1 MIMKKVFSLFLSA
14 LMLSGVFCV
23 FARAGDF
30 TANLDCKSA
39 ILIEASTM
47 TVLYEKNADA
57 PYPPA
62 SVTKIMTLLL
72 VCEAIDS
79 GKMSLKDVVT
89 ASDNASKMGGSQV
102 YLKAGEQMTVSD
114 MIKSVAVSSA
124 NDCAVALAEHIS
136 GSEDAFVV
144 RMNERAEQLGMKN
157 TNFENVTGL
166 DDTTKNHV
174 TSARDI
180 AIMSAEL
187 MKHEYIFDYTTIW
200 MDTIRN
206 GAFGLTNTNRLIRF
220 YKGANGL
227 KTGMT
232 AKAGFCISAAAK
244 RNGMQLIAVI
254 MGAPNRDTRN
264 AAASRLLDYGFANY
278 GIYKVEQSELAPV
291 RLTGGVNKE
300 ITAKHGD
307 FTALLPIADI
317 KSVTYETE
325 LPGSVSAPVKA
336 GDVIGRIEFFS
347 NGKPIGQTDITA
359 GEDAPEIK
367 FKDMFIKL
375 LSRFLMIKKN

>member
-1 MIMKKVFSLFLSA
+1 MKKVFSLFLSVLFLFGA
-14 LMLSGVFCV
+14 LCFSSYAAEFKDELEC
-23 FARAGDF
+23 R
-30 TANLDCKSA
+30 SA

-47 TVLYEKNADA
+47 TVLYEKNADTA
-57 PYPPA
+57 YPPA

-79 GKMSLKDVVT
+79 GKTSLTDTVS

-114 MIKSVAVSSA
+114 MIKSVAVASA

-136 GSEDAFVV
+136 GSESSFVV
-144 RMNERAEQLGMKN
+144 QMNEKAKQLGMKN

-166 DDTTKNHV
+166 DDTTKDHV

-187 MKHEYIFDYTTIW
+187 LKHKYIFDYTTIW

-244 RNGMQLIAVI
+244 RGDMQLIAVI
-254 MGAPNRDTRN
+254 MGAPNRDARN
-264 AAASRLLDYGFANY
+264 AAASKLLDFGFANY
-278 GIYKVEQSELAPV
+278 GIYKVESSELAPV
-291 RLTGGVNKE
+291 RLTGGVNPE
-300 ITAKHGD
+300 IKVKHGD
-307 FTALLPIADI
+307 FSALLPVNDI
-317 KSVTYETE
+317 KSVSYETE
-325 LPGSVSAPVKA
+325 IPESVSAPLKT

-347 NGKPIGQTDITA
+347 NGKPIGETEITA
-359 GEDAPEIK
+359 GEDAYKIG

-375 LSRFLMIKKN
+375 LSKFLMIKKN

>member
-1 MIMKKVFSLFLSA
+1 MIMKKVLSLFLSVIFI
-14 LMLSGVFCV
+14 SGLLCLFVN
-23 FARAGDF
+23 AEF
-30 TANLDCKSA
+30 TGELDCRSA

-47 TVLYEKNADA
+47 TVLYEKNADT

-72 VCEAIDS
+72 TAEAIDGGRATLS
-79 GKMSLKDVVT
+79 DTVT
-89 ASDNASKMGGSQV
+89 ASNKASKMGGSQV
-102 YLKAGEQMTVSD
+102 YLKAGEQMSMSD
-114 MIKSVAVSSA
+114 MIKSVAVASA

-136 GSEDAFVV
+136 GSEESFVAK
-144 RMNERAEQLGMKN
+144 MNQRASELGMKN
-157 TNFENVTGL
+157 THFENVTGL
-166 DDTTKNHV
+166 DDTVKNHV

-187 MKHEYIFDYTTIW
+187 LKHKFIFDYTTIW

-232 AKAGFCISAAAK
+232 AKAGFCISAAAE
-244 RNGMQLIAVI
+244 RGDMQLIAVI
-254 MGAPNRDTRN
+254 MGSPNRDVRN
-264 AAASRLLDYGFANY
+264 AAASKLLDYGFANY
-278 GIYKVEQSELAPV
+278 GLYRVDGAELPPV
-291 RLTGGVNKE
+291 KLTGGVGRELK
-300 ITAKHGD
+300 IKHGD
-307 FTALLPIADI
+307 FTALLPAADI

-325 LPGSVSAPVKA
+325 IPECVAAPVKS
-336 GDVIGRIEFFS
+336 GDVIGKIEFFS

-359 GEDAPEIK
+359 FEDAGKIG
-367 FKDMFIKL
+367 FKDMFKKL
-375 LSRFLMIKKN
+375 LSKFLMIK

>member
-1 MIMKKVFSLFLSA
+1 MKKVFSLFLSVIF
-14 LMLSGVFCV
+14 LCGVFCV

-30 TANLDCKSA
+30 TADLDCNSA
-39 ILIEASTM
+39 VLIEASTM
-47 TVLYEKNADA
+47 TVLYEKNADT

-79 GKMSLKDVVT
+79 GKTSLSDVVT
-89 ASDNASKMGGSQV
+89 TSDNASKMGGSQV
-102 YLKAGEQMTVSD
+102 YLKAGEQMSVSD
-114 MIKSVAVSSA
+114 MIKSVAVASA

-136 GSEDAFVV
+136 GSEEAFVLQ
-144 RMNERAEQLGMKN
+144 MNERAKQLGMEN

-200 MDTIRN
+200 MDTIRG

-244 RNGMQLIAVI
+244 RGGMQLIAVI
-254 MGAPNRDTRN
+254 MGAPSRDVRN
-264 AAASRLLDYGFANY
+264 SAASRLLDYGFANY
-278 GIYKVEQSELAPV
+278 GIYKVDSAALTPV
-291 RLTGGVNKE
+291 KLKGGINKE
-300 ITAKHGD
+300 ITAEHGD
-307 FTALLPIADI
+307 FSALLPVTDI

-325 LPGSVSAPVKA
+325 LPEYVSAPLKK
-336 GDVIGRIEFFS
+336 GDVIGKIEFFS

-359 GEDAPEIK
+359 GDDARKIG

-375 LSRFLMIKKN
+375 LSKFLMIKKN

>member
-1 MIMKKVFSLFLSA
+1 MKKVFSLFLSV
-14 LMLSGVFCV
+14 LIISGVLCN
-23 FARAGDF
+23 FARAAEF
-30 TANLDCKSA
+30 TGELDCRSA

-47 TVLYEKNADA
+47 NVLYEKNADT

-72 VCEAIDS
+72 VCEAIDNDDY
-79 GKMSLKDVVT
+79 SLTDTVT
-89 ASDNASKMGGSQV
+89 ASDKASKMGGSQV
-102 YLKAGEQMTVSD
+102 YLKAGEQMSMSD
-114 MIKSVAVSSA
+114 MIKSVAVASA
-124 NDCAVALAEHIS
+124 NDCAVALAEHIA

-144 RMNERAEQLGMKN
+144 KMNERAGQLGMKN

-166 DDTTKNHV
+166 DDTVKNHM

-187 MKHEYIFDYTTIW
+187 MKHEFIFDFTTIW

-244 RNGMQLIAVI
+244 RGDMQLIAVI
-254 MGAPNRDTRN
+254 MGAPNRDVRN
-264 AAASRLLDYGFANY
+264 AAASKLLDYGFANY
-278 GIYKVEQSELAPV
+278 CLYTVKESELAPV
-291 RLTGGVNKE
+291 KLTGGVNKE
-300 ITAKHGD
+300 INVKHGD
-307 FTALLPIADI
+307 FSALLPSSDI

-325 LPGSVSAPVKA
+325 LQDTVSAPVKK

-347 NGKPIGQTDITA
+347 NGKPIGQTDIKA
-359 GEDAPEIK
+359 DEDADRIK
-367 FKDMFIKL
+367 YKDMFIKL
-375 LSRFLMIKKN
+375 LSKFLMIKKI

>member
-1 MIMKKVFSLFLSA
+1 MK
-14 LMLSGVFCV
+14 
-23 FARAGDF
+23 
-30 TANLDCKSA
+30 
-39 ILIEASTM
+39 
-47 TVLYEKNADA
+47 VLYEKNADT

-72 VCEAIDS
+72 VAEAIDN
-79 GKMSLKDVVT
+79 GDAKLTDTVT
-89 ASDNASKMGGSQV
+89 TSDNASKMGGSQV
-102 YLKAGEQMTVSD
+102 YLKAGEQMSMSE
-114 MIKSVAVSSA
+114 MIKSVAVASA
-124 NDCAVALAEHIS
+124 NDCAVALAEHIC
-136 GSEDAFVV
+136 GSEASFVV
-144 RMNERAEQLGMKN
+144 RMNERAKDLGMEN

-166 DDTTKNHV
+166 DDTVKNHV

-187 MKHEYIFDYTTIW
+187 LKHEFIFDYTTIW

-244 RNGMQLIAVI
+244 RGDMQLIAVI
-254 MGAPNRDTRN
+254 MGSPTRDIRN
-264 AAASRLLDYGFANY
+264 AAAAKLLDYGFANY
-278 GIYKVEQSELAPV
+278 GLYSVKSAELSPV

-300 ITAKHGD
+300 LKISHGD
-307 FTALLPIADI
+307 FSALLPQADI

-325 LPGSVSAPVKA
+325 LPESVSAPVKK
-336 GDVIGRIEFFS
+336 GDVIGKIEFFS
-347 NGKPIGQTDITA
+347 GGKPIGQTDIKA
-359 GEDAPEIK
+359 DEDAPEIK
-367 FKDMFIKL
+367 FGEMFIKL
-375 LSRFLMIKKN
+375 LSKFLMIR